1 MQLPEQTDMIN
12 SSNLYQFYLFLI
24 NFSFYLNYLL
34 VNIYLSLIESNFQLF
49 LFVGN
54 IIEKWVTESL

>member
-49 LFVGN
+49 LFVGK
-54 IIEKWVTESL
+54 IIEKWLKESL